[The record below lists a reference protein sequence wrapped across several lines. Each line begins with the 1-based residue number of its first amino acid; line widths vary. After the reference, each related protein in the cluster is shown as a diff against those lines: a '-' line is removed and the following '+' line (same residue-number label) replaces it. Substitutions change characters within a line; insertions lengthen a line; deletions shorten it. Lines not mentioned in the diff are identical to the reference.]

1 MRSIKQIKASRRNF
15 TIMYLTGVLTM
26 LNYLKYNTRNYII
39 KGRLLSIYT
48 EIEALIDVV
57 KNTNYEHSFYGQT
70 QKDVKYECKESDSQS
85 DAK

>member
-26 LNYLKYNTRNYII
+26 LNYLKYSTRNYTI
-39 KGRLLSIYT
+39 KGCLLSIHT

-57 KNTNYEHSFYGQT
+57 KNTNYEHSFYSQT